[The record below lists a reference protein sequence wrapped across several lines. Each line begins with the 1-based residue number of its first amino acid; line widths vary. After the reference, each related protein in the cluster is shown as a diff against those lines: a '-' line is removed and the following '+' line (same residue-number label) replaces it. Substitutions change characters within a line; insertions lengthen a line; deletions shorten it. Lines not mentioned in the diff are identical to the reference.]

1 MCQFR
6 PVKKTLGLT
15 GDFVALEK
23 LRRLVVVS
31 VLHQHG
37 FRELQRLRSSGIS

>member
-6 PVKKTLGLT
+6 PVTETLGFT
-15 GDFVALEK
+15 RNFVALEK

-31 VLHQHG
+31 VLHQLCL
-37 FRELQRLRSSGIS
+37 RELQRLRSSGIS

>member
-1 MCQFR
+1 MCQFW
-6 PVKKTLGLT
+6 PVTAILGFT
-15 GDFVALEK
+15 GSFVALEK

>member
-1 MCQFR
+1 MCQFSR
-6 PVKKTLGLT
+6 GTGRVGLS

-23 LRRLVVVS
+23 LRRLVFIRF
-31 VLHQHG
+31 LHQHG